1 MNHLQSLGPLALAS
15 RLNKLSDN
23 LIIRDY
29 SSEYLQEF
37 KEINYHWLK
46 ETVGISP
53 YDKKVLNNPEE
64 EIIKKGGK
72 IYLAFAG
79 TELAGTFILLQ
90 LSKNNIELTKL
101 AVKKP
106 YRRMGIGE
114 MLTKYAIQEAKNKG
128 YQTILLLTHSSLSE
142 AIKLYK
148 KLGFTEIPGHP
159 DLPDPTGRCSITMQ
173 YIINQ

>member
-1 MNHLQSLGPLALAS
+1 MNHLQSMGPLALAS
-15 RLNKLSDN
+15 MLKNLCDN

-29 SSEYLQEF
+29 SSEYFEAF
-37 KEINYHWLK
+37 KEINYQWLN
-46 ETVGISP
+46 ESVGIST
-53 YDKKVLNNPEE
+53 YDEKVLNNPEE

-79 TELAGTFILLQ
+79 TELAGTFILLK
-90 LSKNNIELTKL
+90 LSKNDIELTKL

-114 MLTKYAIQEAKNKG
+114 MLTKYAIQEAKNIG
-128 YQTILLLTHSSLSE
+128 CHTILLLTHPSLSE
-142 AIKLYK
+142 AINLYR

-159 DLPDPTGRCSITMQ
+159 DFPDPTGRCSITMQ
-173 YIINQ
+173 YIINH